1 LLLKPASTGNYI
13 FGMFLTKI
21 VRLLQRKNRAKK
33 LGIAFNR
40 VANFNLP
47 DHLIVLQTRQ
57 KVNLPAEKGMEG
69 EFIEVLLDDCY
80 GVEQLSESLIKII
93 DIGANVGL
101 FPIAARNR
109 FPQAVIHAY
118 EANPNLEKY
127 LKHQSQ
133 IANFEYFMEAVGV
146 QDGKVILDIREVSG
160 KTRSTVS
167 DNGDIPM
174 VSFRRAIDRLG
185 GSADLVKV
193 DCEGAEWLL
202 FEDRNIW
209 QFVQNLSLE
218 YHLWF
223 GHTHA
228 SARQVVE
235 SLGFKIKK
243 QIPINQWYGLILA
256 SRSSGHSILDFRLTK
271 SEYSSPREW

>member
-1 LLLKPASTGNYI
+1 
-13 FGMFLTKI
+13 MFFKKVI
-21 VRLLQRKNRAKK
+21 RLLQRQNRARK
-33 LGIAFNR
+33 LGIKFNR
-40 VANFNLP
+40 VADFNLP
-47 DHLIVLQTRQ
+47 DDLIVLGNRQ
-57 KVNLPAEKGMEG
+57 NVNLPSEKGMDG

-146 QDGKVILDIREVSG
+146 QDGKVTLDIREVSG
-160 KTRSTVS
+160 KTRSSVS
-167 DNGDIPM
+167 ENGDIPM
-174 VSFRRAIDRLG
+174 ISFKRAIERIGDRV
-185 GSADLVKV
+185 DLAKV

-202 FEDRNIW
+202 FEDIDTW
-209 QFVQNLSLE
+209 QLVQNLSLE

-223 GHTHA
+223 GHSHTET
-228 SARQVVE
+228 RQVIE
-235 SLGFKIKK
+235 NLGFQIKK
-243 QIPINQWYGLILA
+243 QIPIDKWYGLILA
-256 SRSSGHSILDFRLTK
+256 SRRV
-271 SEYSSPREW
+271 

>member
-1 LLLKPASTGNYI
+1 
-13 FGMFLTKI
+13 
-21 VRLLQRKNRAKK
+21 
-33 LGIAFNR
+33 
-40 VANFNLP
+40 
-47 DHLIVLQTRQ
+47 
-57 KVNLPAEKGMEG
+57 MEG

-101 FPIAARNR
+101 FPIAARNQ

-133 IANFEYFMEAVGV
+133 IANFEYFMEAVGAR
-146 QDGKVILDIREVSG
+146 DGKVILDIREVSG

-174 VSFRRAIDRLG
+174 VSFRRAIERLG
-185 GSADLVKV
+185 GSADLAKV

-202 FEDRNIW
+202 FEERDIW

-218 YHLWF
+218 YHLWL

-235 SLGFKIKK
+235 SLGFKVRK
-243 QIPINQWYGLILA
+243 QMPIDKWYGVILA
-256 SRSSGHSILDFRLTK
+256 SR
-271 SEYSSPREW
+271 